1 MEKAVFCDFDG
12 TITAE
17 ETFVAVL
24 KKFAPELAAE
34 IIPSMYALQIPLR
47 VGVRQILESIPSRRY
62 GEIIEFTRTKKI
74 RPGFREFVDFL
85 HLSEVP
91 LIVVSGGIKGMV
103 EAVLG
108 DLVDRIHAIHALD
121 INTAGENLQVI
132 SAWEGESEL
141 VDKVKVMASYN
152 GENAIREAS
161 SLQLIAIGD
170 SVTDLNMAIASPI
183 VFARDRLAQYLD
195 QRQKNYLPWNDFFDI
210 RDTLTRMWQL

>member
-24 KKFAPELAAE
+24 KEFAPELAAE
-34 IIPSMYALQIPLR
+34 IIPSMYTLQIPLR

-62 GEIIEFTRTKKI
+62 HEIIEFTRTKKI

-91 LIVVSGGIKGMV
+91 LIIVSGGIKGIV

-121 INTAGENLQVI
+121 INTAAENLQVI
-132 SAWEGESEL
+132 STWEGESEL

-152 GENAIREAS
+152 VETV
-161 SLQLIAIGD
+161 IAIGD